1 VAGVAFGRT
10 ESAQGASRRIDVFF
24 VHSHKDEKHRKE
36 IEKHMS
42 LLKSQGLINAWHDRM
57 IRAGSDWNSEI
68 NKHLNS
74 SALILLLVSAD
85 FLGSDYING
94 VEMRRALE
102 LHDQGLARVVP
113 IVLRNCDWTVGPLGR
128 LQALPKDAR
137 AVTQWANRD
146 DAYTDVARGL
156 RRLIEEMRREP

>member
-1 VAGVAFGRT
+1 
-10 ESAQGASRRIDVFF
+10 VFF
-24 VHSHKDEKHRKE
+24 VYSHKDERHRKE
-36 IEKHMS
+36 IEKHLS

-57 IRAGSDWNSEI
+57 IKAGHDWNSEI

-74 SALILLLVSAD
+74 ASLILLLVSAD

-94 VEMRRALE
+94 VEMKRALE

-128 LQALPKDAR
+128 FQALPKDAR
-137 AVTQWANRD
+137 AVTQWPNRD
-146 DAYTDVARGL
+146 DAYTDVAKGL
-156 RRLIEEMRREP
+156 RRLIEEMGRES